1 MFVSLQFKLE
11 LKKEDKE
18 KLIRLMRKQSSAIR
32 VAYNM
37 LKELEK
43 EKTKNPHAQIYHRLR
58 QLFPELPTKYID
70 SAIYKAKQYPTDKPV
85 VFGSKKLFEKL
96 CKNHLTGKTREEL
109 KKQWRE
115 LRQGTLISIGS
126 RHEAVKG
133 NLLLRFM
140 ELDGKLHLR
149 ITTGNR
155 EFIYAKVLR
164 EPSNSKDKWLTF
176 MAMLLESW
184 QTQNYFAYT
193 VELKLRDGETY
204 GSVSFEL
211 PTPEV
216 KYTKENGVIAI
227 DTNASPIHLAIAEVS
242 KTGELLSYQTISL
255 HHLLG
260 LSQNSKDHQEW
271 ILAHQLL
278 DLAIQKGKA
287 IAVENLKKLKKGMR
301 GDGKATL
308 RKRLHQWNA
317 KKFLQKLKRVAM
329 LKGVEVIEVNP
340 AYTSVI
346 GMLKYAPQLSIDK
359 DIAGA
364 YVIGRRALGFKEDTP
379 ENYEKLLKD
388 RTYLEFALKRYEE
401 REKELRELLEK
412 ETNQYKRNALKSE
425 LRSVENSKKLLT
437 HLVQSLQS
445 ESSSCEG
452 TYGRNPEQGRVTKTT
467 LQSAWQVL
475 KVALLFPILGKV
487 LPRDLS
493 PLKPVLVEGVWDR
506 VRSRL
511 VPLEAGGTVPTRDFQ
526 NSLKDDKAQVSKRAR
541 AFLSLSMPS
550 FIISSERQ

>member
-18 KLIRLMRKQSSAIR
+18 KLIKLMRKQSSAIR

-37 LKELEK
+37 LRELEK
-43 EKTKNPHAQIYHRLR
+43 EKTKNPHAQIYHRLK
-58 QLFPELPTKYID
+58 QLFPDLPTKYID

-85 VFGSKKLFEKL
+85 VFGGKRFFEKL
-96 CKNHLTGKTREEL
+96 CKNHLTGKAKEKL

-126 RHEAVKG
+126 RHETAQG
-133 NLLLRFM
+133 NPLLRFV
-140 ELDGKLHLR
+140 ELDGELHLR
-149 ITTGNR
+149 ISTGNR
-155 EFIYAKVLR
+155 EFIYARVLR
-164 EPSNSKDKWLTF
+164 EPSNNKDKWLTF

-193 VELKLRDGETY
+193 VELKLRNGEVY
-204 GSVSFEL
+204 GSVSFEI

-242 KTGELLSYQTISL
+242 KTGELLSYQTINL

-271 ILAHQLL
+271 ILAHHIV

-287 IAVENLKKLKKGMR
+287 IAVENLKKLKRGNR
-301 GDGKATL
+301 GDGKAEL
-308 RKRLHQWNA
+308 RKRLHHWNA

-329 LKGVEVIEVNP
+329 IKGVEVIEVNP
-340 AYTSVI
+340 AYTSII

-359 DIAGA
+359 DLAGA
-364 YVIGRRALGFKEDTP
+364 YVIGRRALGFKEDMP

-388 RTYLEFALKRYEE
+388 KAYLEFALKKYEE
-401 REKELRELLEK
+401 REKELTELLEK
-412 ETNQYKRNALKSE
+412 ETNEYKRNALKSE
-425 LRSVENSKKLLT
+425 LRNVQNAKEI
-437 HLVQSLQS
+437 LVNLIQSLQS

-452 TYGRNPEQGRVTKTT
+452 ANGRNPEQGRGSKASSV
-467 LQSAWQVL
+467 AWQVL
-475 KVALLFPILGKV
+475 KVALLFPILGRV

-506 VRSRL
+506 VRRSNGL
-511 VPLEAGGTVPTRDFQ
+511 VPLEAGGT
-526 NSLKDDKAQVSKRAR
+526 S
-541 AFLSLSMPS
+541 
-550 FIISSERQ
+550 

>member
-1 MFVSLQFKLE
+1 
-11 LKKEDKE
+11 
-18 KLIRLMRKQSSAIR
+18 

-43 EKTKNPHAQIYHRLR
+43 EKTKNPHIQIYQRLR

-85 VFGSKKLFEKL
+85 VFGGKRLFEKL
-96 CKNHLTGKTREEL
+96 CKNHLTEKLRERL

-115 LRQGTLISIGS
+115 IRQGTLISIGS
-126 RHEAVKG
+126 KSDRG
-133 NLLLRFM
+133 NRLMRF
-140 ELDGKLHLR
+140 EDLNGQLHLR

-184 QTQNYFAYT
+184 QTQSYFPYT
-193 VELKLRDGETY
+193 VELKLRNGEVY
-204 GSVSFEL
+204 GSVSFEI

-216 KYTKENGVIAI
+216 RYTKENGVIAV
-227 DTNASPIHLAIAEVS
+227 DTNASPIRLAIAEVS

-260 LSQNSKDHQEW
+260 LFQNSKDHQEW
-271 ILAHQLL
+271 ILAHQIV
-278 DLAIQKGKA
+278 DLAIQKNKA
-287 IAVENLKKLKKGMR
+287 IAIENLKKLKKGKR

-308 RKRLHQWNA
+308 RKRLHHWNA

-346 GMLKYAPQLSIDK
+346 GMLKYAPQLNIDK
-359 DIAGA
+359 DIASA

-388 RTYLEFALKRYEE
+388 EAYLEFALKKYEE
-401 REKELRELLEK
+401 REKELRELIEK
-412 ETNQYKRNALKSE
+412 ESNEYKRNALKSE
-425 LRSVENSKKLLT
+425 LKVVEYAKKLLT
-437 HLVQSLQS
+437 NLIQSLQS
-445 ESSSCEG
+445 ESSGCEG
-452 TYGRNPEQGRVTKTT
+452 ANGRNSEQGETKKVS
-467 LQSAWQVL
+467 QSAWQVL
-475 KVALLFPILGKV
+475 RVALLFPILGRV

-506 VRSRL
+506 VRYSNGL
-511 VPLEAGGTVPTRDFQ
+511 VPLEAGGTVPIRDF
-526 NSLKDDKAQVSKRAR
+526 
-541 AFLSLSMPS
+541 
-550 FIISSERQ
+550 

>member
-1 MFVSLQFKLE
+1 MFISLQFKLE
-11 LKKEDKE
+11 LKREDKE
-18 KLIRLMRKQSSAIR
+18 KLIKLMRKQSSAIR
-32 VAYNM
+32 TAYNM

-43 EKTKNPHAQIYHRLR
+43 EKAKNPHSQIYHRLK
-58 QLFPELPTKYID
+58 QIFPDLPTKYID
-70 SAIYKAKQYPTDKPV
+70 SAIYKAKQYPKDKIV
-85 VFGSKKLFEKL
+85 VFGGKRLFEKL
-96 CKNHLTGKTREEL
+96 CKNHLIGKAREKL

-115 LRQGTLISIGS
+115 LRQGTLIGIGS
-126 RHEAVKG
+126 KHKTAQG

-155 EFIYAKVLR
+155 EFIYARVLR

-184 QTQNYFAYT
+184 QTKNYFAYT
-193 VELKLRDGETY
+193 VELKLREGEIY
-204 GSVSFEL
+204 GSVSFEI
-211 PTPEV
+211 PTSEV

-271 ILAHQLL
+271 ILAHKIV

-287 IAVENLKKLKKGMR
+287 IAVENLKKLKKGVR
-301 GDGKATL
+301 GDGKAEL

-329 LKGVEVIEVNP
+329 LKGVEIVEINP

-359 DIAGA
+359 DVAGA
-364 YVIGRRALGFKEDTP
+364 YVIGRRALGFKEDIP

-401 REKELRELLEK
+401 REKELMELIEK
-412 ETNQYKRNALKSE
+412 ESNEYKKNALKSE
-425 LRSVENSKKLLT
+425 LKVVENARKLLT
-437 HLVQSLQS
+437 NLVQSLQS
-445 ESSSCEG
+445 EPSGCEG
-452 TYGRNPEQGRVTKTT
+452 ANGRNPEQGRGNLASSV
-467 LQSAWQVL
+467 AWQVL
-475 KVALLFPILGKV
+475 KVAFLFPILGKV

-493 PLKPVLVEGVWDR
+493 PLKPVLVEGAWDR

-511 VPLEAGGTVPTRDFQ
+511 VPLEAGGTVPMRDF
-526 NSLKDDKAQVSKRAR
+526 
-541 AFLSLSMPS
+541 
-550 FIISSERQ
+550 

>member
-11 LKKEDKE
+11 LKREDKE
-18 KLIRLMRKQSSAIR
+18 KLIKLMHKQSSAIR

-43 EKTKNPHAQIYHRLR
+43 EKTRNPHTQIYQRLR

-85 VFGSKKLFEKL
+85 VFGGKRLFEKL
-96 CKNHLTGKTREEL
+96 CKNHLTGKLRERL

-126 RHEAVKG
+126 KSDRG
-133 NLLLRFM
+133 NRLTRF
-140 ELDGKLHLR
+140 EDLNGQLYIR

-164 EPSNSKDKWLTF
+164 EPSNSKDKWITF

-184 QTQNYFAYT
+184 QTQNYFPYT
-193 VELKLRDGETY
+193 VKLKLRDGEVY

-211 PTPEV
+211 PTPKV
-216 KYTKENGVIAI
+216 KHTKENGVVAI
-227 DTNASPIHLAIAEVS
+227 DTNASPIHLTIAEVS

-260 LSQNSKDHQEW
+260 LSKNSKDHQEW
-271 ILAHQLL
+271 ILAHQIV
-278 DLAIQKGKA
+278 DLAIQKNKA
-287 IAVENLKKLKKGMR
+287 IVLENLKKLRKGKR

-308 RKRLHQWNA
+308 RKILHNWNA
-317 KKFLQKLKRVAM
+317 KKFMQKLKRVAK
-329 LKGVEVIEVNP
+329 LKGVEVIEINP

-346 GMLKYAPQLSIDK
+346 GMLKYAPQLNIDK
-359 DIAGA
+359 DTAGA
-364 YVIGRRALGFKEDTP
+364 YVIGRRALGFKEDMP
-379 ENYEKLLKD
+379 ENYERLLEDKA
-388 RTYLEFALKRYEE
+388 YLEFALKRYEE
-401 REKELRELLEK
+401 REKELVELIEK
-412 ETNQYKRNALKSE
+412 ESNEYKRNALKSE
-425 LRSVENSKKLLT
+425 LKNVENAKKLLVN
-437 HLVQSLQS
+437 LIQSLQS
-445 ESSSCEG
+445 EPSSCEG
-452 TYGRNPEQGRVTKTT
+452 ANGRNPKQGRVAKTT

-475 KVALLFPILGKV
+475 KVAFLFPILGRI

-511 VPLEAGGTVPTRDFQ
+511 VPLEAGGTVPIRDF
-526 NSLKDDKAQVSKRAR
+526 
-541 AFLSLSMPS
+541 
-550 FIISSERQ
+550 

>member
-18 KLIRLMRKQSSAIR
+18 KLIKLMRKQSSAIR
-32 VAYNM
+32 IAYNM
-37 LKELEK
+37 LRELEK
-43 EKTKNPHAQIYHRLR
+43 ERTQKPHAQIYQRLR
-58 QLFPELPTKYID
+58 QLFSELPTRYID

-85 VFGSKKLFEKL
+85 VFGGRRLFEKL
-96 CKNHLTGKTREEL
+96 CKNHLTRKLRERL

-115 LRQGTLISIGS
+115 QRQGILISIGS
-126 RHEAVKG
+126 KSDKG
-133 NLLLRFM
+133 NRLTRF
-140 ELDGKLHLR
+140 EDLNGQLYLR

-184 QTQNYFAYT
+184 QTKNYFAYT
-193 VELKLRDGETY
+193 VELKLRDGEVY
-204 GSVSFEL
+204 GSVSFEI
-211 PTPEV
+211 PTPEI

-255 HHLLG
+255 HYLLG

-287 IAVENLKKLKKGMR
+287 IAIENLKKLKKGMR
-301 GDGKATL
+301 GDGKAKL
-308 RKRLHQWNA
+308 RKRLHHWNA
-317 KKFLQKLKRVAM
+317 KKLLQKIKRIAR

-346 GMLKYAPQLSIDK
+346 GVLKYAPQLSIDK

-364 YVIGRRALGFKEDTP
+364 YVIGRRALGFKEDMP
-379 ENYEKLLKD
+379 ENYERLLKD
-388 RTYLEFALKRYEE
+388 KAYLEFALKRYEE
-401 REKELRELLEK
+401 REKELTELLGK
-412 ETNQYKRNALKSE
+412 ETNEYKRNALKSE
-425 LRSVENSKKLLT
+425 LKNVDYAKKVLT
-437 HLVQSLQS
+437 HLLQSLQS
-445 ESSSCEG
+445 EPSGCEG
-452 TYGRNPEQGRVTKTT
+452 ANGRNSEQGRVAKTT

-475 KVALLFPILGKV
+475 KVALLFPILGRIP
-487 LPRDLS
+487 PRDLS

-511 VPLEAGGTVPTRDFQ
+511 VPLEAGGTVPIRDF
-526 NSLKDDKAQVSKRAR
+526 
-541 AFLSLSMPS
+541 
-550 FIISSERQ
+550 

>member
-18 KLIRLMRKQSSAIR
+18 KLVQLMRKQSSAIR
-32 VAYNM
+32 TAYNM

-43 EKTKNPHAQIYHRLR
+43 EKTKNPPAQIYQRLR
-58 QLFPELPTKYID
+58 QLFPDLPTKYIT
-70 SAIYKAKQYPTDKPV
+70 SATYKATQYPTDKPV
-85 VFGSKKLFEKL
+85 VFGGKRLFEKL
-96 CKNHLTGKTREEL
+96 CKNHLTGKARERL

-126 RHEAVKG
+126 KSKEDKG
-133 NLLLRFM
+133 NRLLRF
-140 ELDGKLHLR
+140 EDKEGQLHLR
-149 ITTGNR
+149 ITIGNR

-164 EPSNSKDKWLTF
+164 EPSNSKDKWITF

-184 QTQNYFAYT
+184 QTKNYFAYT
-193 VELKLRDGETY
+193 VELKLRDGEIY

-227 DTNASPIHLAIAEVS
+227 DTNASPIHLAVAEVS

-260 LSQNSKDHQEW
+260 LSKKAKDHQEW
-271 ILAHQLL
+271 ILANKIV
-278 DLAIQKGKA
+278 DLAIEKGKA

-301 GDGKATL
+301 GDGKAKL
-308 RKRLHQWNA
+308 RKILHNWNA

-329 LKGVEVIEVNP
+329 LKGVEVVEVNP

-364 YVIGRRALGFKEDTP
+364 YVIGRRALGFREDTP

-401 REKELRELLEK
+401 REEELRELIEK
-412 ETNQYKRNALKSE
+412 ESNEYKRNALKSE
-425 LRSVENSKKLLT
+425 LKNVEYAKKLLVN
-437 HLVQSLQS
+437 LVQSLQS
-445 ESSSCEG
+445 EPSSCEG
-452 TYGRNPEQGRVTKTT
+452 AYGRNPEQGRVAKTT

-475 KVALLFPILGKV
+475 KVALLFPILGRV

-506 VRSRL
+506 VRRSKGL
-511 VPLEAGGTVPTRDFQ
+511 VPFEAGGTVPTRDF
-526 NSLKDDKAQVSKRAR
+526 
-541 AFLSLSMPS
+541 
-550 FIISSERQ
+550 

>member
-11 LKKEDKE
+11 MKKEDKE
-18 KLIRLMRKQSSAIR
+18 KLIKLMRKQSSAIR

-58 QLFPELPTKYID
+58 QLFPDLPTKYID

-85 VFGSKKLFEKL
+85 VFGGKRLFEKL
-96 CKNHLTGKTREEL
+96 CKNHLTGKAREKL
-109 KKQWRE
+109 KKQWKE
-115 LRQGTLISIGS
+115 LRQGTLIAIGS
-126 RHEAVKG
+126 KHKTAQG

-140 ELDGKLHLR
+140 ELGGKLHLR

-155 EFIYAKVLR
+155 EFIYARVLR
-164 EPSNSKDKWLTF
+164 EPSNNKDKWITF
-176 MAMLLESW
+176 MSMLLESW
-184 QTQNYFAYT
+184 QTKNYFAYT
-193 VELKLRDGETY
+193 VELKLRDGEVY

-227 DTNASPIHLAIAEVS
+227 DTNALPLHLAIVEVS

-271 ILAHQLL
+271 ILAHQIV
-278 DLAIQKGKA
+278 DLAIQRNKA
-287 IAVENLKKLKKGMR
+287 IAIENLKKLKKGMR
-301 GDGKATL
+301 GDGKAEL
-308 RKRLHQWNA
+308 RKRLHYWNA

-329 LKGVEVIEVNP
+329 LKGVEVVEVNP

-359 DIAGA
+359 DVAGA
-364 YVIGRRALGFKEDTP
+364 YVMGRRAPGFKEDMP
-379 ENYEKLLKD
+379 ENYERLLKD
-388 RTYLEFALKRYEE
+388 KVCLEFALKRYEE
-401 REKELRELLEK
+401 REKELVELIEK
-412 ETNQYKRNALKSE
+412 ESNEYKRNALKSE
-425 LRSVENSKKLLT
+425 LKNVEDAKKLLT
-437 HLVQSLQS
+437 SLIQSLQS
-445 ESSSCEG
+445 EPSSCEG
-452 TYGRNPEQGRVTKTT
+452 AYGRNPEQGETKKVS
-467 LQSAWQVL
+467 QVAWQVL
-475 KVALLFPILGKV
+475 KVALLFPILGRV

-493 PLKPVLVEGVWDR
+493 PLKPLLVEGVWDR

-511 VPLEAGGTVPTRDFQ
+511 VPLEAGGTVPTRDF
-526 NSLKDDKAQVSKRAR
+526 
-541 AFLSLSMPS
+541 
-550 FIISSERQ
+550 

>member
-11 LKKEDKE
+11 LKREDKE
-18 KLIRLMRKQSSAIR
+18 KLIKLMRKQSSTIR

-43 EKTKNPHAQIYHRLR
+43 EETKNPHAQIYQRLR
-58 QLFPELPTKYID
+58 QLFPDLPTKYID

-85 VFGSKKLFEKL
+85 VFGGKRLFERL
-96 CKNHLTGKTREEL
+96 CKKHLTGKARERL
-109 KKQWRE
+109 KKQWKE
-115 LRQGTLISIGS
+115 LRQGTLISVGS
-126 RHEAVKG
+126 KSDKG
-133 NLLLRFM
+133 NRLMRF
-140 ELDGKLHLR
+140 EDLNGQLYLR
-149 ITTGNR
+149 ITIGNG

-184 QTQNYFAYT
+184 QTQNYFPYT
-193 VELKLRDGETY
+193 VELKLRDGEVY

-216 KYTKENGVIAI
+216 RCTKENGVIAI
-227 DTNASPIHLAIAEVS
+227 DTNASPIHLAVAEVS

-255 HHLLG
+255 HHFLE

-271 ILAHQLL
+271 ILAHQIV
-278 DLAIQKGKA
+278 DLAIQRNKA
-287 IAVENLKKLKKGMR
+287 IAIENLKKLKKGVR
-301 GDGKATL
+301 GDGKAEL
-308 RKRLHQWNA
+308 RKRLHQWNV

-346 GMLKYAPQLSIDK
+346 GMLKYAPQLNIDK

-364 YVIGRRALGFKEDTP
+364 YVIGRRALGFKEDVP
-379 ENYEKLLKD
+379 ENYERLLKNKA
-388 RTYLEFALKRYEE
+388 YLEFALKRYEE
-401 REKELRELLEK
+401 REKELRELIEK
-412 ETNQYKRNALKSE
+412 ESNEYKRNALESE
-425 LRSVENSKKLLT
+425 LKNLENAKKLLT
-437 HLVQSLQS
+437 NLIQSLQS
-445 ESSSCEG
+445 EPSSCEG
-452 TYGRNPEQGRVTKTT
+452 ANGRNPEQGRVAKTT

-511 VPLEAGGTVPTRDFQ
+511 VPFEAGGTVPMRDF
-526 NSLKDDKAQVSKRAR
+526 
-541 AFLSLSMPS
+541 
-550 FIISSERQ
+550 

>member
-18 KLIRLMRKQSSAIR
+18 KLIKLIRKQSSAIR
-32 VAYNM
+32 VAYNI

-43 EKTKNPHAQIYHRLR
+43 EKTRNPHTQIYHRLK

-85 VFGSKKLFEKL
+85 LFGGKRLFEKL
-96 CKNHLTGKTREEL
+96 CKKHLSGKAREKL

-133 NLLLRFM
+133 NLLLRFI

-184 QTQNYFAYT
+184 QTKKDFAYT
-193 VELKLRDGETY
+193 VELKLRNGEVY
-204 GSVSFEL
+204 GSVSFEI

-216 KYTKENGVIAI
+216 RYTKENGVIAI
-227 DTNASPIHLAIAEVS
+227 DTNASPIHLTVAEVS

-278 DLAIQKGKA
+278 DLAIQKDKA
-287 IAVENLKKLKKGMR
+287 IAIENLKKLKKGMR

-308 RKRLHQWNA
+308 RKILHQWNA

-329 LKGVEVIEVNP
+329 LKGVEVVEVNP

-346 GMLKYAPQLSIDK
+346 GMLKYAPRLNIDK
-359 DIAGA
+359 DVAGA

-388 RTYLEFALKRYEE
+388 KAYLEFALKRYEE
-401 REKELRELLEK
+401 REKELRELVKK
-412 ETNQYKRNALKSE
+412 ESNQYKRNALESE
-425 LRSVENSKKLLT
+425 LRSVENAKKLLT
-437 HLVQSLQS
+437 NLIQSLQS
-445 ESSSCEG
+445 EPSGCEG
-452 TYGRNPEQGRVTKTT
+452 AYGRNP
-467 LQSAWQVL
+467 AWQVL
-475 KVALLFPILGKV
+475 RVAILFPILGKV

-511 VPLEAGGTVPTRDFQ
+511 VPLSAGGTVSIRDF
-526 NSLKDDKAQVSKRAR
+526 
-541 AFLSLSMPS
+541 
-550 FIISSERQ
+550 

>member
-18 KLIRLMRKQSSAIR
+18 KLIKLMCKQSSAIR
-32 VAYNM
+32 VAYSM

-43 EKTKNPHAQIYHRLR
+43 EKTKNPHVQIYHRLR
-58 QLFPELPTKYID
+58 QLFPDLPTKYIN
-70 SAIYKAKQYPTDKPV
+70 SAMDKAKQYHTDKSV
-85 VFGSKKLFEKL
+85 VFGGKRLFEKL
-96 CKNHLTGKTREEL
+96 CKNHLTGKVREKL

-126 RHEAVKG
+126 KADKG
-133 NLLLRFM
+133 NRLSRF
-140 ELDGKLHLR
+140 EDLNGQLCLR
-149 ITTGNR
+149 ITIGNK

-193 VELKLRDGETY
+193 VELKLRDGEVY
-204 GSVSFEL
+204 GSVSFEI
-211 PTPEV
+211 PKPEV

-227 DTNASPIHLAIAEVS
+227 DTNASPIHLAVAEVS
-242 KTGELLSYQTISL
+242 KTGELLSYQTINL

-278 DLAIQKGKA
+278 DLAIEKGKA
-287 IAVENLKKLKKGMR
+287 IAVENLKNLRKGKR
-301 GDGKATL
+301 GNGKATL
-308 RKRLHQWNA
+308 RKILHNWNV

-329 LKGVEVIEVNP
+329 LKGVEVVEVNP

-379 ENYEKLLKD
+379 ENYKKLLKD
-388 RTYLEFALKRYEE
+388 EEYLEFALKRYEE
-401 REKELRELLEK
+401 REKELTELVEK
-412 ETNQYKRNALKSE
+412 ETNEYKRNALESE
-425 LRSVENSKKLLT
+425 LRNVEYAKELLIN
-437 HLVQSLQS
+437 LIQSLQS
-445 ESSSCEG
+445 ESSGCEG
-452 TYGRNPEQGRVTKTT
+452 ANGRNPEQGETKKVS
-467 LQSAWQVL
+467 QVAWQVL
-475 KVALLFPILGKV
+475 RVALLFPILGRI

-511 VPLEAGGTVPTRDFQ
+511 VPLEAGGASR
-526 NSLKDDKAQVSKRAR
+526 
-541 AFLSLSMPS
+541 
-550 FIISSERQ
+550 

>member
-18 KLIRLMRKQSSAIR
+18 KLIKLMRKQSSAIR

-43 EKTKNPHAQIYHRLR
+43 EKTKNPHARIYQKLR
-58 QLFPELPTKYID
+58 QLFPELPTRYID

-85 VFGSKKLFEKL
+85 VFGGKRLFEKL
-96 CKNHLTGKTREEL
+96 CKNHLTGKLRERL

-126 RHEAVKG
+126 KADKG
-133 NLLLRFM
+133 NRLTRF
-140 ELDGKLHLR
+140 EDLNGQLHLR

-155 EFIYAKVLR
+155 EFIYARVLR

-184 QTQNYFAYT
+184 QTKNYFAYT
-193 VELKLRDGETY
+193 VELKLKDGEVY
-204 GSVSFEL
+204 GSVSFEI

-216 KYTKENGVIAI
+216 RYTKENGVIAV
-227 DTNASPIHLAIAEVS
+227 DTNASPIHLAIAEVA

-255 HHLLG
+255 HYLLG
-260 LSQNSKDHQEW
+260 LSQNSKDYQEW
-271 ILAHQLL
+271 ILAHQIVN
-278 DLAIQKGKA
+278 LAIEKGKA
-287 IAVENLKKLKKGMR
+287 IAIENLKKLKKGMR
-301 GDGKATL
+301 GDGKAKL
-308 RKRLHQWNA
+308 RKILHQWNA

-329 LKGVEVIEVNP
+329 IKGVEIVEVHP

-364 YVIGRRALGFKEDTP
+364 YVIGRRALGFKEDMP
-379 ENYEKLLKD
+379 ENYERLLKD
-388 RTYLEFALKRYEE
+388 KAYLEFALKRYEE
-401 REKELRELLEK
+401 RERELTELIEK
-412 ETNQYKRNALKSE
+412 ESNQYKRNALESE
-425 LRSVENSKKLLT
+425 AKAVKNAKELLT
-437 HLVQSLQS
+437 NLIQSLQS

-452 TYGRNPEQGRVTKTT
+452 AYGRNPEQGRVAKTT

-493 PLKPVLVEGVWDR
+493 PLKPLLVEGVWDR

-511 VPLEAGGTVPTRDFQ
+511 VPLEAGGASR
-526 NSLKDDKAQVSKRAR
+526 
-541 AFLSLSMPS
+541 
-550 FIISSERQ
+550 

>member
-18 KLIRLMRKQSSAIR
+18 KLIQLMRKQSSAIR
-32 VAYNM
+32 TAYNM

-85 VFGSKKLFEKL
+85 VFGGKRLFEKL
-96 CKNHLTGKTREEL
+96 CKNHLTRKAREKL

-149 ITTGNR
+149 ITTGKR
-155 EFIYAKVLR
+155 EFVYAKVLR

-176 MAMLLESW
+176 IAMLLESW

-193 VELKLRDGETY
+193 VELKLRNGEVY
-204 GSVSFEL
+204 GSVSFEI

-216 KYTKENGVIAI
+216 RCTKENGVIAI
-227 DTNASPIHLAIAEVS
+227 DTNASPIHLAVAEVS

-255 HHLLG
+255 HNLLG
-260 LSQNSKDHQEW
+260 LSQNSKDNQEW

-287 IAVENLKKLKKGMR
+287 IAIENLKKLKRGRR
-301 GDGKATL
+301 GDGKVKL
-308 RKRLHQWNA
+308 RKILHQWNA
-317 KKFLQKLKRVAM
+317 KRFLQKLKRVAM

-340 AYTSVI
+340 AYTSI
-346 GMLKYAPQLSIDK
+346 MGMLKYAPQLSIDK
-359 DIAGA
+359 DVAGA
-364 YVIGRRALGFKEDTP
+364 YVIGRRALGFKEDMP

-388 RTYLEFALKRYEE
+388 KAYLEFALKRYEE
-401 REKELRELLEK
+401 REKELRELLEE
-412 ETNQYKRNALKSE
+412 ETNQYKRNALESE
-425 LRSVENSKKLLT
+425 LRSVEDAKKLLT
-437 HLVQSLQS
+437 NLIQSLQS
-445 ESSSCEG
+445 ESSSCKG
-452 TYGRNPEQGRVTKTT
+452 ANGRNPEQGRVAKTT
-467 LQSAWQVL
+467 LQSVWQVL
-475 KVALLFPILGKV
+475 RVALLFPILGRI

-506 VRSRL
+506 VRRSNGL
-511 VPLEAGGTVPTRDFQ
+511 VPLEAGGTVPTRDF
-526 NSLKDDKAQVSKRAR
+526 
-541 AFLSLSMPS
+541 
-550 FIISSERQ
+550 

>member
-1 MFVSLQFKLE
+1 
-11 LKKEDKE
+11 
-18 KLIRLMRKQSSAIR
+18 
-32 VAYNM
+32 
-37 LKELEK
+37 
-43 EKTKNPHAQIYHRLR
+43 
-58 QLFPELPTKYID
+58 
-70 SAIYKAKQYPTDKPV
+70 
-85 VFGSKKLFEKL
+85 
-96 CKNHLTGKTREEL
+96 
-109 KKQWRE
+109 
-115 LRQGTLISIGS
+115 
-126 RHEAVKG
+126 
-133 NLLLRFM
+133 
-140 ELDGKLHLR
+140 LR

-155 EFIYAKVLR
+155 ELIYAKVLR

-184 QTQNYFAYT
+184 QTQSYFPYT
-193 VELKLRDGETY
+193 VELKLRDGEVY
-204 GSVSFEL
+204 GSVSFEI

-216 KYTKENGVIAI
+216 RYTKENGVIAI

-255 HHLLG
+255 HYLLG

-271 ILAHQLL
+271 TLAHRIV
-278 DLAIQKGKA
+278 DLAIEKGKA
-287 IAVENLKKLKKGMR
+287 IAIENLKKLKKGKR

-308 RKRLHQWNA
+308 RKILHNWNA

-329 LKGVEVIEVNP
+329 LKGVEVVEVHP

-346 GMLKYAPQLSIDK
+346 GMLKYVPQLSIDK

-364 YVIGRRALGFKEDTP
+364 YVIGRRALGFKEDMP

-388 RTYLEFALKRYEE
+388 KTYLEFALKRYEE
-401 REKELRELLEK
+401 REKELTELIEK
-412 ETNQYKRNALKSE
+412 ESNEYKGNALKSE
-425 LRSVENSKKLLT
+425 LRYVKNAKKVLI
-437 HLVQSLQS
+437 HLIQSLQS

-452 TYGRNPEQGRVTKTT
+452 AYGRNPEQGETKKVS
-467 LQSAWQVL
+467 QVAWQVL

-511 VPLEAGGTVPTRDFQ
+511 VPLEAGGAVSIRDF
-526 NSLKDDKAQVSKRAR
+526 
-541 AFLSLSMPS
+541 
-550 FIISSERQ
+550 

>member
-18 KLIRLMRKQSSAIR
+18 KLIKLMRKQSSAIR

-43 EKTKNPHAQIYHRLR
+43 EKTKNPHAQIYQRLR
-58 QLFPELPTKYID
+58 QLFPDLPTKYID
-70 SAIYKAKQYPTDKPV
+70 SAIYKAKQYPKDEIV
-85 VFGSKKLFEKL
+85 VFGGKRLFEKL
-96 CKNHLTGKTREEL
+96 CKNHITGKARERL

-115 LRQGTLISIGS
+115 LRQGTLIAIGS
-126 RHEAVKG
+126 KHKTAQG

-140 ELDGKLHLR
+140 ELDGKLHIR

-155 EFIYAKVLR
+155 KFIYAKVLR
-164 EPSNSKDKWLTF
+164 EPSISKDKWITF

-184 QTQNYFAYT
+184 QTKNYFAYT
-193 VELKLRDGETY
+193 VELKLREGEVY
-204 GSVSFEL
+204 GSVSFEI
-211 PTPEV
+211 PTPKV

-227 DTNASPIHLAIAEVS
+227 DINASPIHLAIAEVS
-242 KTGELLSYQTISL
+242 KTEELLSYQTISL
-255 HHLLG
+255 YHLLG

-278 DLAIQKGKA
+278 DIAIQKDKA
-287 IAVENLKKLKKGMR
+287 IAVENLKKLKRGNR

-329 LKGVEVIEVNP
+329 LKGVEVVEVNP
-340 AYTSVI
+340 AYTSII
-346 GMLKYAPQLSIDK
+346 GMLKYALQLNIDK
-359 DIAGA
+359 DIASA

-379 ENYEKLLKD
+379 ENYEILIKD
-388 RTYLEFALKRYEE
+388 KAYLEFALKRYEE
-401 REKELRELLEK
+401 REKELTELIEK
-412 ETNQYKRNALKSE
+412 ESNEYKRNALKSE
-425 LRSVENSKKLLT
+425 LKNVQNAKKVLT
-437 HLVQSLQS
+437 HVIQSLQS
-445 ESSSCEG
+445 EPSSCEG
-452 TYGRNPEQGRVTKTT
+452 ANGRNPEQGETKKVS
-467 LQSAWQVL
+467 QIAWQVL
-475 KVALLFPILGKV
+475 RVALLFPILGKV

-511 VPLEAGGTVPTRDFQ
+511 VPLEVGGASQ
-526 NSLKDDKAQVSKRAR
+526 
-541 AFLSLSMPS
+541 
-550 FIISSERQ
+550 